1 MKYLAPFI
9 TAAVGFLIGLL
20 MRRKPKTESN
30 TVPVDIVDL
39 MRLYEQIRK
48 DVLEDIGRTATI
60 EKLRKRLGL

>member
-1 MKYLAPFI
+1 MKYLAPFV
-9 TAAVGFLIGLL
+9 TAAIGFLIGLL
-20 MRRKPKTESN
+20 MHRKPKTESN

-48 DVLEDIGRTATI
+48 DVLEDIGRAATI

>member
-1 MKYLAPFI
+1 MKYLAPVI
-9 TAAVGFLIGLL
+9 TLVVGFLIGLL
-20 MRRKPKTESN
+20 MHRKPKTESN

-48 DVLEDIGRTATI
+48 DVLDDIGRAATI

>member
-1 MKYLAPFI
+1 MKYLAPVI
-9 TAAVGFLIGLL
+9 TLVVGFLVGLL
-20 MRRKPKTESN
+20 IRRKPKTEPD

-48 DVLEDIGRTATI
+48 DVLDDIGRAATI

>member
-1 MKYLAPFI
+1 MKYLAPVI
-9 TAAVGFLIGLL
+9 TLVVGFLVGLL
-20 MRRKPKTESN
+20 IRRKPKTESD

-48 DVLEDIGRTATI
+48 DVLDDIGRAATI

>member
-9 TAAVGFLIGLL
+9 TAAIGFLVGLL
-20 MRRKPKTESN
+20 IRRKPKTESN

-48 DVLEDIGRTATI
+48 DVLEDIGRAATI

>member
-1 MKYLAPFI
+1 MKYLIPFI
-9 TAAVGFLIGLL
+9 TAAIGFLIGLL
-20 MRRKPKTESN
+20 IRRKPKTESN

-48 DVLEDIGRTATI
+48 DVLEDIGRAATI

>member
-9 TAAVGFLIGLL
+9 TAAIGFLVGLL
-20 MRRKPKTESN
+20 IRRKPKTESD

-48 DVLEDIGRTATI
+48 DVLDDIGRAATI

>member
-1 MKYLAPFI
+1 MKYLIPFI
-9 TAAVGFLIGLL
+9 TAAIGFLIGLL
-20 MRRKPKTESN
+20 IRRKPKTESN

-48 DVLEDIGRTATI
+48 DVLDDIGRAATI